1 MTYPTESYKVVYKDP
16 DVLVIEKPAGLLV
29 HKVQGKEEETT
40 LADLLVKDFPE
51 LVGVGEKPERP
62 GIIHRLDKDVSGLM
76 VVARNQAAFDF
87 LKTQFQER
95 TMKKEYIALVHGNL
109 SKDEDTIRL
118 KIARSREKARMVARP
133 ENQEGRDAVTHY
145 AVLDRWRNYD
155 LVSVK
160 IETGRTHQIRVHFH
174 ALGHPLVGD
183 PLYKIRG
190 IKSKVLG
197 RVFLH
202 ATKLTLTLPSGEVKT
217 FESPLPQELQEILP
231 TLARV

>member
-1 MTYPTESYKVVYKDP
+1 MEITTPSFDIIYQDP
-16 DVLVIEKPAGLLV
+16 DVLVIVKPAGLLV
-29 HKVQGKEEETT
+29 HKVLGKEDEVT
-40 LADLLVKDFPE
+40 LADLLVERFPE
-51 LVGVGEKPERP
+51 IKGVGEKPERP

-76 VVARNQAAFDF
+76 VVARNQTAFEF
-87 LKTQFQER
+87 MKKQFQDR

-133 ENQEGRDAVTHY
+133 ENQEGRDAITHY
-145 AVLDRWRNYD
+145 TVLDRWRNYD
-155 LVSVK
+155 LVSIK

-190 IKSKVLG
+190 IKTKPLG

-217 FESPLPQELQEILP
+217 FESPLPAYLADILP

>member
-1 MTYPTESYKVVYKDP
+1 MDSPFDVIYEDP
-16 DVLVIEKPAGLLV
+16 DVLVIVKPAGLLV
-29 HKVQGKEEETT
+29 HKVLGKEEEVT
-40 LADLLVKDFPE
+40 LADLLVERYPE
-51 LVGVGEKPERP
+51 IKGVGEKPERP

-76 VVARNQAAFDF
+76 VVARNQAAFEF
-87 LKTQFQER
+87 MKKQFQER

-145 AVLDRWRNYD
+145 TVLDRWRNYD
-155 LVSVK
+155 LVNIK

-190 IKSKVLG
+190 IKPKALG

-217 FESPLPQELQEILP
+217 FDSPLPQDLADVLP